1 MPKNARDGTETLAYS
16 FRLNT
21 GYAPRNYKKDL
32 RAVTQ
37 PLRHHAAAAPSRSR
51 CAITQLLLVVA
62 GTADEAFYTE
72 KYESVISQCA
82 EVQVE
87 LLDGVTHMGAVV
99 DPVVRPVVK
108 AWLENPGE

>member
-1 MPKNARDGTETLAYS
+1 MAPKLWHIRSGSTLGT
-16 FRLNT
+16 RLGT
-21 GYAPRNYKKDL
+21 IR
-32 RAVTQ
+32 RIC
-37 PLRHHAAAAPSRSR
+37 APSRSR
-51 CAITQLLLVVA
+51 CAITQPLLVVA

-72 KYESVISQCA
+72 KYESIISQYA
-82 EVQVE
+82 EVQVV

>member
-1 MPKNARDGTETLAYS
+1 M
-16 FRLNT
+16 
-21 GYAPRNYKKDL
+21 
-32 RAVTQ
+32 
-37 PLRHHAAAAPSRSR
+37 
-51 CAITQLLLVVA
+51 
-62 GTADEAFYTE
+62 ADKAFSTE

-87 LLDGVTHMGAVV
+87 FLDGVTHMGAVV